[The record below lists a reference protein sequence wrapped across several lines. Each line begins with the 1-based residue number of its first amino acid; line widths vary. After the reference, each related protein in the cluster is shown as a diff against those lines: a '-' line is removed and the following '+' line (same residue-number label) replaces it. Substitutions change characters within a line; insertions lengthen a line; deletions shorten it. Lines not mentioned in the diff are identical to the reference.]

1 MAGNLGA
8 AADAAAAAA
17 SHWQG
22 RAAAITGAA
31 SGIGRAFA
39 ERVLAAGGRVLAAD
53 MDAAALAWT
62 REHPHAFALVGDV
75 TEEQTNAE
83 LARQARERFGALH
96 ALVLNAGLPQRG
108 PIEDLPLADFDR
120 ALAVNLRAVVLGL
133 RAALPL
139 LCESE
144 APAVVVTAS
153 VSGLGG
159 DPGLWPYN
167 AAKAGA
173 INLVRAAALDL
184 APRGIRVNAVCP
196 GPIHTAMTRGVRETP
211 QLYQSLRANIPLRRW
226 GEPGEVAAAMDF
238 LASPAASFIT
248 GAILPVDGGLTANT
262 GQFSLTAPE

>member
-8 AADAAAAAA
+8 AAAAGAA
-17 SHWQG
+17 SHWRG

-31 SGIGRAFA
+31 SGIGRAIA

-62 REHPHAFALVGDV
+62 QEHPQAFALVGDV
-75 TEEQTNAE
+75 SEEQTNAE

-108 PIEDLPLADFDR
+108 PIAELPLADFDR

-139 LCESE
+139 LSESE

-184 APRGIRVNAVCP
+184 APRGIRINAVCP
-196 GPIHTAMTRGVRETP
+196 GPIHTAMTRGVSETP
-211 QLYQSLRANIPLRRW
+211 QLYESLRANIPLQRW
-226 GEPGEVAAAMDF
+226 GEPGEVAAAVDF

-248 GAILPVDGGLTANT
+248 GAILPVDGGITANT